1 MSHNARFRCRSSAR
15 YRDSPRTGWA
25 WMERCRCTLSHV
37 GLEQVPLRRGMS
49 HVSCLQSCVPLP
61 QASPL
66 LPYQKGTN
74 LYQTSC
80 RLQHLYFPVT
90 EQGEQGDPGY
100 QGYQGYP
107 GYPDPPLWKNPSSP
121 VSASLP
127 PLFPLFHQIPP
138 TEDRTRHH
146 PQVRCYPV
154 PVRLPCYGEW
164 RRWLGHTWS
173 KRHVRTPMIIMLPP
187 CRQQPSQVVFRQ
199 GDHAIHAFPL

>member
-1 MSHNARFRCRSSAR
+1 MQSDIHTPPFWCPPASMSHNARFRCRSSAR

-100 QGYQGYP
+100 QGYQEYP

-127 PLFPLFHQIPP
+127 PCFPCSTRYPPPRIGRAITRRCGAIRCQCVCRATGNGGGGWGIPGP
-138 TEDRTRHH
+138 RDM
-146 PQVRCYPV
+146 C
-154 PVRLPCYGEW
+154 G
-164 RRWLGHTWS
+164 
-173 KRHVRTPMIIMLPP
+173 
-187 CRQQPSQVVFRQ
+187 RQ
-199 GDHAIHAFPL
+199 